1 MTERRK
7 SKEGNDMSESKSF
20 EEKLKDVENIIG
32 FLEEGKSSLEES
44 LKQYENGMKILHD
57 LETEL
62 NAAEQKLTVIRD
74 GIEVPVEK

>member
-32 FLEEGKSSLEES
+32 SLEEGKSSLEES

-74 GIEVPVEK
+74 GVEVPVEK